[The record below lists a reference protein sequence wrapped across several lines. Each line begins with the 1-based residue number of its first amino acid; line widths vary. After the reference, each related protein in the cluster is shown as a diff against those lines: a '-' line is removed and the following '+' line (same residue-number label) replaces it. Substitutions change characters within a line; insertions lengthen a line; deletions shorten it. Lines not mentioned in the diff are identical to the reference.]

1 MPNISQLFFK
11 SAVIWLL
18 IGIAAGL
25 QMGMSG
31 NHTVIAA
38 HAHINLLGW
47 VTSAIFGGYYALNP
61 AKAAKRL
68 AFVHYAVYMLGL
80 IVMLPSL
87 YFMERGNMQLEPL
100 VGIGSM
106 ITFLGVLIFAVVM
119 FSRESVAVRQARA

>member
-106 ITFLGVLIFAVVM
+106 VTFLGVLIFAVVM

>member
-87 YFMERGNMQLEPL
+87 YFMERGNMQFEPL

>member
-1 MPNISQLFFK
+1 MPNISQLFFR

-18 IGIAAGL
+18 IGVSAGL

-31 NHTVIAA
+31 NHTAIAA

-61 AKAAKRL
+61 LKATKRL
-68 AFVHYAVYMLGL
+68 AFVHYGVYMLGL

-100 VGIGSM
+100 VGIGSI
-106 ITFLGVLIFAVVM
+106 ITFLGILIFAVVL
-119 FSRESVAVRQARA
+119 FSRESVAVHQARA

>member
-18 IGIAAGL
+18 IGIAVGL

-68 AFVHYAVYMLGL
+68 AFVHYGVYMLGL

-106 ITFLGVLIFAVVM
+106 VTFLGVLIFAVVM

>member
-80 IVMLPSL
+80 IVMLPCL